1 MFARKQPKSFVG
13 TVGSGLPIEDFEAAF
28 EAPDSVMDNLE
39 QMRPMI
45 QDIAA
50 VAEMPGWKK
59 YIQPFLERKRDPGRL
74 LQLIEEGKDARVEA
88 AQIKAFG
95 ALLNLVGSMVRSK
108 DSMDRM
114 AAAKAAVKEREDA
127 LRDQEKE

>member
-1 MFARKQPKSFVG
+1 MFQRKHPKSFLG
-13 TVGSGLPIEDFEAAF
+13 SVGSGLPIEDFEAAF

-39 QMRPMI
+39 KMRPMI
-45 QDIAA
+45 HDIAA

-74 LQLIEEGKDARVEA
+74 LQLIEEGKDARIEA

-108 DSMDRM
+108 ASMDAM
-114 AAAKAAVKEREDA
+114 VAAKAAAKEREDA
-127 LRDQEKE
+127 LRNQEEG